1 MVDVSHHAPHG
12 RKPQHCGRWRDRTTL
27 KGTRV
32 NATLCGRLCSDGC
45 EYLQRF
51 VDRNKQGP
59 HVFPGLQVLST
70 SHAST
75 LQTRILGKKSCLHE
89 PQIPAGD
96 SEHCGHRAGDG
107 AGQPQPHGLGFP
119 GRLNLQLSNA
129 DLSILAK
136 LPGESS
142 KWQVLAI
149 VALWVTKE
157 SQETLC
163 GSHCAEGQGGPGTV
177 RVGRI

>member
-1 MVDVSHHAPHG
+1 MPGKCLHPAMPTGLTPQPRLASHKQACCYRVEMVDVSHHAPHG

-75 LQTRILGKKSCLHE
+75 LQTRMLGKKSCLHE
-89 PQIPAGD
+89 PQIPAGH
-96 SEHCGHRAGDG
+96 SEHCGHRAGDE

-119 GRLNLQLSNA
+119 GRLN
-129 DLSILAK
+129 
-136 LPGESS
+136 P
-142 KWQVLAI
+142 
-149 VALWVTKE
+149 
-157 SQETLC
+157 
-163 GSHCAEGQGGPGTV
+163 
-177 RVGRI
+177 